1 MPSVDKLDE
10 LYKVLEVPRNADA
23 SAIKAS
29 YRKLVLKY
37 HPDKN
42 PEDRE
47 GAEQK
52 IRAINN
58 AYEVLGN
65 MAKRQAMESQA
76 AAINTARARGA
87 TPVGLPTVEEQR
99 TADVV
104 LPRSF
109 MICPMGHPDRFLRGV
124 NRSFVFQS
132 RNDVKDVDF
141 EGFFEATRFA
151 MNWLPN
157 HINPDR
163 FPKFRCPCHVQN
175 IRDYM
180 GAQNV
185 GMANSYRNSKVDSP
199 IVGVISFGLS
209 PGVSTSDLMM
219 ANTSAAATV
228 NLFLSPSPNFPNAYR
243 FEAEYFGSHFLTYDP
258 PTYAQMSGAPDSFS
272 VIDFLVVPSWDCM
285 HSQTVDDVMIPA
297 VRNLGGDK
305 QHVKLTAV
313 CEDVQVRAYFQRN
326 GIFDFEDFAA
336 YFHAHSGTWD
346 YKPDQLTLR
355 LRSPGEV
362 VEPPKSSNKREAGL
376 ELSDKPG
383 AKQAKAN
390 RDPTRV
396 VCLTNLVGAGEV
408 DEDLQEE
415 TADEAKKYGTLKQCI
430 IKELEGVPD
439 DQAVRIFLEF
449 ETTES
454 AIKAFKD
461 MDGRFFDGRKVKAQF
476 YDEKSFESN
485 DLGK

>member
-47 GAEQK
+47 AAEQK

-65 MAKRQAMESQA
+65 IAKRNAMESQA
-76 AAINTARARGA
+76 AAINTARARQA
-87 TPVGLPTVEEQR
+87 PVGLPTVEEQR

-109 MICPMGHPDRFLRGV
+109 MICPMGHPDRFLRAV
-124 NRSFVFQS
+124 DRSFVFQS
-132 RNDVKDVDF
+132 RSDVKGVDF
-141 EGFFEATRFA
+141 EGFFEATRFG

-180 GAQNV
+180 GSTNV
-185 GMANSYRNSKVDSP
+185 GMANSYRNSKVEAP

-209 PGVSTSDLMM
+209 PGVSSSDLMM
-219 ANTSAAATV
+219 ANTSSPHTV
-228 NLFLSPSPNFPNAYR
+228 NLYLSPSPNYPNAYR
-243 FEAEYFGSHFLTYDP
+243 FEAEFFGNHFMMYDP
-258 PTYAQMSGAPDSFS
+258 PTYAQISGAPDSFS
-272 VIDFLVVPSWDCM
+272 VMDFLVIPAWDCM
-285 HSQTVDDVMIPA
+285 HFQTIDDVMIPA

-313 CEDVQVRAYFQRN
+313 CEDVQVRSYFQRN

-336 YFHAHSGTWD
+336 YFHAHSETWD
-346 YKPDQLTLR
+346 YKPEQLSLR
-355 LRSPGEV
+355 LRGPDEV
-362 VEPPKSSNKREAGL
+362 VESRSTTKREAPAD
-376 ELSDKPG
+376 LSVNHC
-383 AKQAKAN
+383 AKQAKIETSN
-390 RDPTRV
+390 REPTRV

-415 TADEAKKYGTLKQCI
+415 TADEAKKYGNLKGCV
-430 IKELEGVPD
+430 IKELKDVPD

-454 AIKAFKD
+454 ASKAFK
-461 MDGRFFDGRKVKAQF
+461 
-476 YDEKSFESN
+476 
-485 DLGK
+485 